1 MALILAMDK
10 NNSKNKKNALLK
22 KVINKDNKSLQ
33 DKIQTL
39 KLSREIDKEK
49 FETAIRTILKK

>member
-1 MALILAMDK
+1 MVMIMAMDK
-10 NNSKNKKNALLK
+10 NNSKNKNNDLLK
-22 KVINKDNKSLQ
+22 KVINKENKSLK

>member
-1 MALILAMDK
+1 MDK
-10 NNSKNKKNALLK
+10 DNLKNKKNDLLK
-22 KVINKDNKSLQ
+22 KVINKENQSLK

-39 KLSREIDKEK
+39 KMSRAIDKEK

>member
-10 NNSKNKKNALLK
+10 NNSKNKKNDLLK
-22 KVINKDNKSLQ
+22 KVINKETKCLK

-49 FETAIRTILKK
+49 FEIAIRTILKK

>member
-10 NNSKNKKNALLK
+10 NNSKNKKNDLLK
-22 KVINKDNKSLQ
+22 KIINKENKSLK

>member
-1 MALILAMDK
+1 M
-10 NNSKNKKNALLK
+10 NKKTLQDKKNDLLR
-22 KVINKDNKSLQ
+22 KVINKENKSLK

-49 FETAIRTILKK
+49 FETAIRAILKK

>member
-1 MALILAMDK
+1 MDK
-10 NNSKNKKNALLK
+10 NNSKNKKNDLLK
-22 KVINKDNKSLQ
+22 KVINKENKSLK

-49 FETAIRTILKK
+49 FETAIRTILKKL

>member
-10 NNSKNKKNALLK
+10 NNSKNKKNELLK
-22 KVINKDNKSLQ
+22 KVINKENKSLQ

-39 KLSREIDKEK
+39 KLSREVDKEK
-49 FETAIRTILKK
+49 FEAAIKIILKK

>member
-1 MALILAMDK
+1 MIMAMDK
-10 NNSKNKKNALLK
+10 NNSKNKKNDLLK
-22 KVINKDNKSLQ
+22 KVINKENKSLK

-39 KLSREIDKEK
+39 KLSRAIDKEK

>member
-10 NNSKNKKNALLK
+10 NNSKNKKNDLLK
-22 KVINKDNKSLQ
+22 KVINKENKSLK

-39 KLSREIDKEK
+39 KLSREVDKEK
-49 FETAIRTILKK
+49 FEAAIKIILKK

>member
-1 MALILAMDK
+1 MSLILTMDK
-10 NNSKNKKNALLK
+10 NNSENKKNDLLK
-22 KVINKDNKSLQ
+22 KVINKENMSLK

-49 FETAIRTILKK
+49 FETAIRTMLKK

>member
-1 MALILAMDK
+1 MNK
-10 NNSKNKKNALLK
+10 NNSKNKKNDLLK
-22 KVINKDNKSLQ
+22 KVINKENKSLK

-49 FETAIRTILKK
+49 FEIAIRTILKK